1 MSLAIKTRIVSDVV
15 NIDMA
20 GRLCFLEFALHE
32 QIQRLLDEGRTD
44 FILNLAD
51 ISYIDSFGLG
61 QLISIWTSIQSRGG
75 QLILLRPTEQ
85 IQKLFRTTKLDT
97 VFQIFQDEARASR
110 NTRRIVPLQV

>member
-32 QIQRLLDEGRTD
+32 QINRLLDEGRTD

-61 QLISIWTSIQSRGG
+61 QLNPSG
-75 QLILLRPTEQ
+75 LRSTKQGRPIDPPTA
-85 IQKLFRTTKLDT
+85 DSANP
-97 VFQIFQDEARASR
+97 EAVSDHKARY
-110 NTRRIVPLQV
+110 RIPNFPR